1 MVPVWLYPF
10 AGVRS
15 CSFHSQCAEACRE
28 DKPDERRA
36 WYDGEQ
42 KLREN
47 SIRNFPRTEDHLRL
61 GRDIRAGRLHLIGCR
76 GEADAPGKI

>member
-1 MVPVWLYPF
+1 M
-10 AGVRS
+10 
-15 CSFHSQCAEACRE
+15 
-28 DKPDERRA
+28 PDERRA

-47 SIRNFPRTEDHLRL
+47 SMRNFPRTEDHLRL
-61 GRDIRAGRLHLIGCR
+61 GRYICAGLLHLIGCR